1 MSIDFTCKSF
11 GKWILAGEHAVLR
24 GVPALV
30 FPIQSRNLELSYAKG
45 EQPLELRLVGDHG
58 KDLQL
63 LVWGVLEKACEI
75 KKISRSEL
83 KGTLLLESSIPV
95 GAGMGA
101 SAALCV
107 ALTRWLG
114 HLGYVNEADFYEFAR
129 DLENLFHGESSGVD
143 IAVALSGEGLYFI
156 RNGARKPLKT
166 AWKPQWY
173 ISYSGKRGVT
183 VDAVN
188 KVKDLILKNP
198 SLGEKI
204 DTKMAKAVEIAERAL
219 QMDAKEGLSV
229 LAEAIDLAGQ
239 CFEQWGLNEGA
250 PAKHIEWL
258 REQGALAVKPTG
270 SGGGGYVL
278 SLWDHEPPQETLNK
292 LIPC

>member
-1 MSIDFTCKSF
+1 MSIDFSCKSF

-30 FPIQSRNLELSYAKG
+30 FPIQSRNLELSYQKG
-45 EQPLELRLVGDHG
+45 SNPLELRLVGDHG

-75 KKISRSEL
+75 KKISRADL
-83 KGTLLLESSIPV
+83 TGHLVLESSIPV

-101 SAALCV
+101 SATLCV

-114 HLGYVNEADFYEFAR
+114 FLGYVEEAEYYEFAR
-129 DLENLFHGESSGVD
+129 NLENLFHGESSGVD
-143 IAVALSGEGLYFI
+143 IAVALTGQGLYFT
-156 RNGARKPLKT
+156 RAGERKPLK
-166 AWKPQWY
+166 ASWHPQWY

-183 VDAVN
+183 VEAVN
-188 KVKDLILKNP
+188 KVKDLLLKNP
-198 SLGEKI
+198 TLGEQI
-204 DTKMAKAVEIAERAL
+204 DAQMAKAVEIAEHAL
-219 QMDAKEGLSV
+219 KFDAQQGLPL
-229 LAEAIDLAGQ
+229 LAEAIELAGQ

-250 PAKHIEWL
+250 PAEHIQWL
-258 REQGALAVKPTG
+258 RGNGALAVKPTG

-278 SLWDHEPPQETLNK
+278 SLWNQRPSKDVLEK